1 MIVFSPLRYQSK
13 IDIFPLP
20 VSKKTHLLISIVG
33 TIGTIDDLIENL
45 ANRSALLERE
55 ADLIYRKDQF
65 VSGVSVKLG
74 DVCKIKTGKL
84 DANESKANGKYKF
97 FTCGKEELRIDDFA
111 FSGES
116 IIIAGNGD
124 ISVKFYDGRFN
135 AYQRTYVLQPKEYF
149 YLFLEE
155 AKHQVNRL
163 LNESQGSVI
172 KFLTKGMLSTI
183 NINVSSASNCT
194 NERLKSL
201 YSQATKLN
209 RQREFLQN
217 EKRLLLSK
225 YF

>member
-1 MIVFSPLRYQSK
+1 M
-13 IDIFPLP
+13 
-20 VSKKTHLLISIVG
+20 
-33 TIGTIDDLIENL
+33 
-45 ANRSALLERE
+45 ERE

-172 KFLTKGMLSTI
+172 KFLTKGILSTI